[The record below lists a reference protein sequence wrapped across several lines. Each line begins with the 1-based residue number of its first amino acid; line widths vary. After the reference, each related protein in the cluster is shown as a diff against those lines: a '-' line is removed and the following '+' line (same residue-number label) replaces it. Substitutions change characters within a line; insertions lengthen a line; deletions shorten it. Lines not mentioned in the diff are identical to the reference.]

1 MILTLDEVKNHL
13 RVDLNEDDGL
23 IKNLIIA
30 AQQYLENA
38 TGKEYPE
45 TDSEGKEIDYAN
57 WTGKEV
63 NGTTYPNLN
72 QYRKDVAKTMIDR
85 QSADADVI
93 TGATVS
99 CQNWI
104 IATQRALEKATK

>member
-13 RVDLNEDDGL
+13 RIDLNEDDGL

-45 TDSEGKEIDYAN
+45 TDSEGKEIDYSLE
-57 WTGKEV
+57 KV
-63 NGTTYPNLN
+63 YLNLLIAYWYEN
-72 QYRKDVAKTMIDR
+72 R
-85 QSADADVI
+85 
-93 TGATVS
+93 GATSSNKVS
-99 CQNWI
+99 AAGGSVPDEFTYSTRSLLLQ
-104 IATQRALEKATK
+104 LKLK

>member
-13 RVDLNEDDGL
+13 RVDLDDDDAL

-45 TDSEGKEIDYAN
+45 KDSDGKEIDYSLE
-57 WTGKEV
+57 KV
-63 NGTTYPNLN
+63 YLNLLIAYWYEN
-72 QYRKDVAKTMIDR
+72 R
-85 QSADADVI
+85 
-93 TGATVS
+93 GATS
-99 CQNWI
+99 TNKASAANGSAQDEFTY
-104 IATQRALEKATK
+104 ATRSLLLQLQLK